1 MGVPLQDPLDAVS
14 VAPGSV
20 LGVAA
25 IAVFFIP
32 VTLIMHNFWVLS
44 GIQRMSELHAFL
56 GNLGLL
62 GAALIFLAI
71 PRPWPLSLGGW
82 LASLGRAERKQRATN
97 TA

>member
-1 MGVPLQDPLDAVS
+1 
-14 VAPGSV
+14 
-20 LGVAA
+20 
-25 IAVFFIP
+25 
-32 VTLIMHNFWVLS
+32 MHNFWVLD
-44 GIQRMSELHAFL
+44 GLQRMSELHAFL

-82 LASLGRAERKQRATN
+82 LASLGRAQRKRRTTN